1 MSINGDLLCKLS
13 FFSPLLP
20 FSHISVWNRSNWFV
34 RIPKYAFFTK
44 FIRFLFN
51 YACLLTFN
59 ILQFIDQYICLT
71 NHHSCSNSN
80 SSYLNSFHMY
90 VVQLENHGQPA
101 CNQQHASVGCVLSDV
116 LGSRQCIKVTSAT
129 ENSCSS
135 YYKCASQFGPSAE
148 RYTKQR

>member
-1 MSINGDLLCKLS
+1 MEICYISLV
-13 FFSPLLP
+13 
-20 FSHISVWNRSNWFV
+20 FSHPFYLLVTFQYETDLTDLSEYQNML
-34 RIPKYAFFTK
+34 FFTK

-59 ILQFIDQYICLT
+59 ILQVIDQYVCLT
-71 NHHSCSNSN
+71 NHHSCSN

-101 CNQQHASVGCVLSDV
+101 CDQQHSSVGCVLSDV

-135 YYKCASQFGPSAE
+135 HYKCASQFGSSAE
-148 RYTKQR
+148 RYAKQR